1 MCGFTGS
8 VSIKPIDNSLISKAN
23 KFIECRGPDAKCF
36 IEKKYN
42 EFNINF
48 HFNRLSILDLSET
61 ANQPMHSKEFKTMLM
76 FNGEIYNHAELR
88 KDLENQGLKFNTSHS
103 DTETLLNGLSY
114 YGINFVNKL
123 RGQFAIAFF
132 DEKKSKLYL
141 VRDRVGQKPLYYFLD
156 NENIHFGSSLLSLL
170 KIIRDFKIDENQ
182 LYTYLNYG
190 IVSSPFTLFKNIYK
204 VMPSEVLTVDLQSSK
219 FSASKSK
226 YWNLENFLD
235 NKPFIIDEFFN
246 IFSESISIRTT
257 ADVPVANFLSGGID
271 STSIVKNMAD
281 NDMKVNSFSI
291 YLQENKYDESK
302 YAKEVVQKYNLN
314 HKSTTISSEVSINEI
329 NQALNSL
336 DEPYSDPSVVPSFI
350 LSNQISKYY
359 KVAISG
365 DGGDELMGGYERTIK
380 SLKKTGFLSNL
391 ISKTYNIYPAI
402 LGTGNKLLSK
412 SNNLETKYRSFLEDK
427 KLMKLLKIKSL
438 ENTFAEGLNYDEDN
452 YYKNLLIADYKLF
465 LPEMMMFKI
474 DRTSMANSLEVR
486 SPFVDHKF
494 IEFIMSN
501 NTTYLNPENSKDILK
516 KYLSNDFSQEFLL
529 RKKQGFVFDV
539 ENWVFNNID
548 FILSKISNGHVINNL
563 NENIVNLLSIN
574 KSRING
580 QRIWKLFV
588 LEHYLERVFSKSL

>member
-1 MCGFTGS
+1 
-8 VSIKPIDNSLISKAN
+8 
-23 KFIECRGPDAKCF
+23 
-36 IEKKYN
+36 
-42 EFNINF
+42 
-48 HFNRLSILDLSET
+48 
-61 ANQPMHSKEFKTMLM
+61 MHSKEFKTMLM

-365 DGGDELMGGYERTIK
+365 DGGDELLGGYERTVK
-380 SLKKTGFLSNL
+380 
-391 ISKTYNIYPAI
+391 
-402 LGTGNKLLSK
+402 
-412 SNNLETKYRSFLEDK
+412 
-427 KLMKLLKIKSL
+427 
-438 ENTFAEGLNYDEDN
+438 
-452 YYKNLLIADYKLF
+452 
-465 LPEMMMFKI
+465 
-474 DRTSMANSLEVR
+474 V
-486 SPFVDHKF
+486 
-494 IEFIMSN
+494 
-501 NTTYLNPENSKDILK
+501 
-516 KYLSNDFSQEFLL
+516 
-529 RKKQGFVFDV
+529 
-539 ENWVFNNID
+539 
-548 FILSKISNGHVINNL
+548 
-563 NENIVNLLSIN
+563 
-574 KSRING
+574 
-580 QRIWKLFV
+580 
-588 LEHYLERVFSKSL
+588 